1 PDKNDFGPRFGFA
14 WRPGFTVNAVLRGGY
29 GIYYQPEHPNA
40 NFSMIEGAQ
49 ATAGGS
55 VIGSSTGTPDVF
67 FNDPFRQIVSNS
79 SLNNAT
85 SIDPRERDAYVQQWN
100 LTFQRKL
107 PWNTVLDVGYVGT
120 KGTRL
125 SVAFDEDG

>member
-1 PDKNDFGPRFGFA
+1 DYFQRWVQDDDKIIDIGQDGVLLTNFITPATSPYGRSLLAPDKNDFGPRFGFA

-55 VIGSSTGTPDVF
+55 VIGSST
-67 FNDPFRQIVSNS
+67 RNS
-79 SLNNAT
+79 RCL
-85 SIDPRERDAYVQQWN
+85 
-100 LTFQRKL
+100 FQR
-107 PWNTVLDVGYVGT
+107 
-120 KGTRL
+120 
-125 SVAFDEDG
+125 SVSP